1 MTKSHMPEI
10 CVAEKIKRVNNFLKF
25 SCNKDHLVVRSS
37 QLSSPLPDPAGYNH
51 LEVRQYNNL
60 EL

>member
-1 MTKSHMPEI
+1 MPEI

-51 LEVRQYNNL
+51 LEVRKYNNL